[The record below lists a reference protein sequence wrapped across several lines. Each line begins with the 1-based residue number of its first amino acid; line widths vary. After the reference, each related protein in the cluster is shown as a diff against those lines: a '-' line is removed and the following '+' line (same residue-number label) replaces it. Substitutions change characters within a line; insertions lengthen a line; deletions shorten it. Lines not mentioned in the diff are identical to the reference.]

1 MLIIPKAIFSIPGST
16 FLPKKP
22 VLLSIAAAFF
32 AVLLLQGCS
41 NSLVKEPV
49 VPEQVGNM
57 PLPDQSVNASIPEYV
72 IRAGDELDIKFF
84 YNRELNERVTVRP
97 DGRISLQLVHDVPAA
112 GLSPEELTRILS
124 RRYAAHIKEPEI
136 SVIVKSSGSRRI
148 FVDGQVKNPG
158 LVAMGGYMNVLQ
170 ALASAGGVMDSALES
185 QVLVIRRNGLEK
197 PFIIAVD
204 VEKIR
209 SGEDTSQNIE
219 LKPYDIVFVPKSR
232 IAQVNTWVDLYLR
245 KNIPFDF
252 SAGVYRSLD

>member
-1 MLIIPKAIFSIPGST
+1 MILFLGIPLI
-16 FLPKKP
+16 
-22 VLLSIAAAFF
+22 
-32 AVLLLQGCS
+32 QGCS
-41 NSLVKEPV
+41 NSLVNQPV
-49 VPEQVGNM
+49 IPDKLGNHN
-57 PLPDQSVNASIPEYV
+57 LPGESINASTPDYI

-84 YNRELNERVTVRP
+84 YNHDLNETVTVRP

-112 GLSPEELTRILS
+112 GLSPGELTKILTKKFS
-124 RRYAAHIKEPEI
+124 SHIKDPEI
-136 SVIVKSSGSRRI
+136 SVIVKAYESRRI
-148 FVDGQVKNPG
+148 YVDGQVKNPG
-158 LVAMGGYMNVLQ
+158 MVSMGGYMDLLQ
-170 ALASAGGVMDSALES
+170 AIASAGGMIDSAMES
-185 QVLVIRRNGLEK
+185 QVLVIRRNGLKK

-209 SGEDTSQNIE
+209 SGEDPSQNII